1 MNKAAYALAGILAV
15 AATAAPLTG
24 QTKEVVDPDSV
35 VSLEIPAGWASVDL
49 GNSDASLTFGDPQED
64 AFVMVIVEDKADM
77 FGWNLAKMSHVTVA
91 QTVAAMDFPEVE
103 PPTYFELDGSD
114 AVRWDLRG
122 ATSGAQVRFAKIAV
136 DGPSAYIQLIGWT
149 GLSAWEE
156 KGPVVE
162 GILRSAS
169 LIQ

>member
-1 MNKAAYALAGILAV
+1 MKNAAFALIGILA
-15 AATAAPLTG
+15 ATALAAPLAG
-24 QTKEVVDPDSV
+24 QTEGVVDPDSV
-35 VSLEIPAGWASVDL
+35 VTVQIPAGWAPVDL
-49 GNSDASLTFGDPQED
+49 GNRDASLTFGDPEED
-64 AFVMVIVEDKADM
+64 AFLMVIVEDKSDM
-77 FGWNLAKMSHVTVA
+77 FGWNLAKMSYVTVA

-103 PPTYFELDGSD
+103 PPTHFQIDGSD

-136 DGPSAYIQLIGWT
+136 DGPTAYIQLIGWT
-149 GLSAWEE
+149 GLSAWDE

-162 GILRSAS
+162 GILRSAT